1 MVPDDEPNA
10 PVPPP
15 EPNAPVFCWFVLFAP
30 PKPKP
35 VLGVFWLEPNMVLVE
50 DYAMLYGGMG
60 RRALESTCL
69 RCSRRR

>member
-1 MVPDDEPNA
+1 MPDDEPNA
-10 PVPPP
+10 PVPAP
-15 EPNAPVFCWFVLFAP
+15 EPNAPVFWLVFAP

-35 VLGVFWLEPNMVLVE
+35 VLDVFWLEPNMVLVE
-50 DYAMLYGGMG
+50 DYAMLYVGRG